1 MASWTRKR
9 PSLTKDP
16 IISDNMT
23 QNLDNNNKRRD
34 FNVDDFDMMK
44 TIGTGGLTRTQLCV
58 MIFNCYIFNYFRNL
72 CPRVP
77 VSRPVQ
83 SGLLRSQDPGDT
95 RRDPTEA
102 S

>member
-44 TIGTGGLTRTQLCV
+44 TIGTGWLTRTQL
-58 MIFNCYIFNYFRNL
+58 IFICFIFHYFRNL

-77 VSRPVQ
+77 VSRPDQ
-83 SGLLRSQDPGDT
+83 SRLLRSEDPGDT
-95 RRDPTEA
+95 
-102 S
+102 